1 MPRRRARLTQPR
13 DGVTAGRAQGNL
25 WAAVSVN
32 HAVLKQGQTKD
43 LSIEFTLVND
53 GAKVIDPQIAE
64 SRILINGAELSVS
77 GSILST
83 GLKDAQVKALSPG
96 NNLQFGVALGDH
108 FTEPGTYR
116 VSWKGTGFQS
126 PEIVIRVLPEKAR

>member
-1 MPRRRARLTQPR
+1 MGPQAADRPR
-13 DGVTAGRAQGNL
+13 NL

-32 HAVLKQGQTKD
+32 HAVFKQGQTKD
-43 LSIEFTLVND
+43 LSVEFTLVND
-53 GAKVIDPQIAE
+53 GAKVIDPKIAE

-77 GSILST
+77 GSILSQ

-96 NNLQFGVALGDH
+96 ANLQFGVVLGDH
-108 FTEPGTYR
+108 FTAPGTYR

-126 PEIVIRVLPEKAR
+126 PETVIRVLPEKAR